1 LRSRGSE
8 DEQSLQNRLSQAIE
22 DNKLSERSV
31 FDLVIVND
39 DLEIAYKQL
48 KQFITDVIN
57 SKYYIKISN
66 KKRSEVK
73 SSFSAL
79 IIFNILF
86 KCVTNLIHLLL
97 FLSFFRTLKELR
109 HQFIQKKPIEKSC
122 CAFQLSRL
130 FDTKNTTKH

>member
-1 LRSRGSE
+1 MRSRGSE

-66 KKRSEVK
+66 KSEVK
-73 SSFSAL
+73 
-79 IIFNILF
+79 
-86 KCVTNLIHLLL
+86 
-97 FLSFFRTLKELR
+97 
-109 HQFIQKKPIEKSC
+109 
-122 CAFQLSRL
+122 
-130 FDTKNTTKH
+130 